1 MPKLLLY
8 WVPLGRGVGVAAVQ
22 GSGAGAAAVLA
33 PPGSRAAHDRAHATT
48 SALQCQLTAGAAPT
62 SEPTVIFTGDVAQI
76 HRGHGPDLNETV
88 VSLNGLIDRAHGM
101 IKTSSGGSRSVAPE
115 SPSTKRQYTCTANIT
130 LLTGLLTVRG
140 VLATQGMSITGVD
153 ALIQDLIA
161 KQTNI

>member
-33 PPGSRAAHDRAHATT
+33 PPGGRAAHDRACATT
-48 SALQCQLTAGAAPT
+48 AALQCQLAAGAAPT
-62 SEPTVIFTGDVAQI
+62 SGPTVIFTGDVAQI
-76 HRGHGPDLNETV
+76 NYGRALNLNGTV
-88 VSLNGLIDRAHGM
+88 VSLNGMKNMSRGM

-115 SPSTKRQYTCTANIT
+115 SPSTKRQRARTINIP

-140 VLATQGMSITGVD
+140 VLVTQGMSTTAVG
-153 ALIQDLIA
+153 A
-161 KQTNI
+161 KM